1 VFDPA
6 RDGRDRSA
14 RPTSNLGDVP
24 DAARGPLLRR
34 ALDALPRYRAGAAVV
49 ASSTGLTPHK
59 LASNENPF
67 SPLPGVMAAAQEG
80 LATLNRYPDYGS
92 TALLDALAEATKLT
106 RDQLAVGTGS
116 VALLQHLVQITCDD
130 GDEVVYAWRSFE
142 AYPIVTQITG
152 AVPVAVPLT
161 ADHHHDIDAMIAA
174 VGPRTRLMLLCSP
187 NNPTGTLVAA
197 ADVQRLLAQVPPSV
211 LVVLDEAY
219 IEFVESGQRPDVAA
233 LMREHRNLVV
243 LRTFSKAYGLAALRV
258 GYAMGDAEVMDAL
271 RAVALPFGVS
281 SVAQSAARA
290 SLSAPAQSDLSMR
303 VATVVQERE
312 RLVQALTALGA
323 PVASAHG
330 NFVWLPVAASAVALG
345 RAFDAR
351 SLSVRV
357 FADEGVRVTIGSRE
371 ANDRVIAVVAD
382 HLDGG

>member
-1 VFDPA
+1 MFDPA
-6 RDGRDRSA
+6 RDGRDLSG
-14 RPTSNLGDVP
+14 RPASNLADVS
-24 DAARGPLLRR
+24 DAARRPLLRS
-34 ALDALPRYRAGAAVV
+34 ALDALPRYRAGAAVA

-67 SPLPGVMAAAQEG
+67 SPLPGVMAAAQEA

-92 TALLDALAEATKLT
+92 TALLDALGEATELT

-116 VALLQHLVQITCDD
+116 VALLQHVVQITCDD

-219 IEFVESGQRPDVAA
+219 VEFVEAGQRPDVPA
-233 LMREHRNLVV
+233 LMRQHRNLVV

-258 GYAMGDAEVMDAL
+258 GYAMGDSEVMDAL

-281 SVAQSAARA
+281 SVAQAAARA
-290 SLSAPAQSDLSMR
+290 SLAAPAQSDLSMR
-303 VATVVQERE
+303 VAMVVQERD
-312 RLVQALTALGA
+312 RLVQALTAIGA

-330 NFVWLPVAASAVALG
+330 NFVWLPVGASAVALG
-345 RAFDAR
+345 RAFEAR

-357 FADEGVRVTIGSRE
+357 FADEGVRVTVGSRE
-371 ANDRVIAVVAD
+371 ANGRVIAVVTD
-382 HLDGG
+382 HLEGG